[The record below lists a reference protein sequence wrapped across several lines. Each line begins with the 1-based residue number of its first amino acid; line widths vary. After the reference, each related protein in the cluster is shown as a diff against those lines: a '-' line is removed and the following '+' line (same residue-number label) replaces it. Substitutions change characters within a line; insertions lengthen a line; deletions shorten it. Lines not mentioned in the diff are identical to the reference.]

1 MRAAQT
7 NFRSNQ
13 HSPLEVCVKFGT
25 HNFQSNLKENTK
37 MKRNLML
44 VVACAGII
52 LAGSVSI
59 TNASKSGATSEPAA
73 AQGAFQ
79 EIVEAENE
87 RAQRGLAMSP
97 VQINAGFGRTRFL
110 IGLGSYL
117 VNGVGGCNDCHTNP
131 GFAAGGDPFRGE
143 PAKVNAANFLAGG
156 VKFGPFTSRN
166 LTPDPRKNNLPG
178 GMSLT
183 EFIRVI
189 RTGADRDNL
198 HPQISPLLQVMPWPV
213 YSKMS
218 DRDLQAIYLYLS
230 VLPHAEPGQ

>member
-1 MRAAQT
+1 
-7 NFRSNQ
+7 
-13 HSPLEVCVKFGT
+13 
-25 HNFQSNLKENTK
+25 

-44 VVACAGII
+44 VIAFAAIIFAG
-52 LAGSVSI
+52 GVSI
-59 TNASKSGATSEPAA
+59 TSASKPSTTTEPVAPPTMQ
-73 AQGAFQ
+73 QGAIQ
-79 EIVEAENE
+79 EIVEAEND

-97 VQINAGFGRTRFL
+97 VQLNAGYGKTRFL
-110 IGLGSYL
+110 VGLGSYL
-117 VNGVGGCNDCHTNP
+117 VNSVGGCNDCHTNP

-166 LTPDPRKNNLPG
+166 LTPDPKKNNLPG

-213 YSKMS
+213 YKQMT
-218 DRDLQAIYLYLS
+218 DRDLQAIYFYLS
-230 VLPHAEPGQ
+230 AIPHAEPGQ